1 MSDKANISEKCVT
14 GSDAAYSGGPGQL
27 TGLGTLYV
35 KEVMR
40 FLKVPVQ
47 TLFGPVMTATLFM
60 MVFAVA
66 VGERIELAILII
78 LSSFLPPALL

>member
-1 MSDKANISEKCVT
+1 MSDKANISENASPAPMRPILV
-14 GSDAAYSGGPGQL
+14 GRVNW

-66 VGERIELAILII
+66 VA
-78 LSSFLPPALL
+78 SV